1 MLLIITIFY
10 SFPARAQ
17 EITVGSKTFTESV
30 ILGEVLKQI
39 IEEQGYEAQH
49 LKGLGGTRVLWN
61 SMLKG
66 EIDIYA
72 EYTGTLTQEIFSGV
86 EIESQDQL
94 QKQLLKHDIVMSK
107 PLGFNNT
114 YILGMKKAVR

>member
-61 SMLKG
+61 SMLKRDRYLCRIHG
-66 EIDIYA
+66 NT
-72 EYTGTLTQEIFSGV
+72 YTGNI
-86 EIESQDQL
+86 
-94 QKQLLKHDIVMSK
+94 
-107 PLGFNNT
+107 
-114 YILGMKKAVR
+114 